1 MARQPAPFN
10 LTVND
15 QLELESWLRMGTMSQ
30 HLVQRARIL
39 LSLNAGQSPKE
50 VTESLGVS
58 SPTVFKWRNRYS
70 RQGLTGLND
79 APRPGQ
85 PRKLDQKKV
94 KAILN
99 DTVHKVPRGLTH
111 WSLRLMAEHAGVTR
125 WQVQQIWRAAKLKP
139 HRLKTFK
146 ISNDPDFAEKVF
158 DVVGLYLNPP
168 DNALVLSVDEKTQIQ
183 ALDRTQPK

>member
-1 MARQPAPFN
+1 MARQPAPFK

-30 HLVQRARIL
+30 NLVQRARIL

-50 VTESLGVS
+50 ATESLGVS

-85 PRKLDQKKV
+85 PRKLDQKKGQS
-94 KAILN
+94 
-99 DTVHKVPRGLTH
+99 H
-111 WSLRLMAEHAGVTR
+111 SE
-125 WQVQQIWRAAKLKP
+125 
-139 HRLKTFK
+139 
-146 ISNDPDFAEKVF
+146 
-158 DVVGLYLNPP
+158 
-168 DNALVLSVDEKTQIQ
+168 
-183 ALDRTQPK
+183 